1 VQCFCVFRNVK
12 DVDEMGGGGC
22 GGGLTIKGGRRAASR
37 PLVWFGPCTSPRH
50 HHRLAGQIL
59 GIFIVKFSNKLRTQS
74 SEETLVLELPNV
86 AMS

>member
-1 VQCFCVFRNVK
+1 MSMRW
-12 DVDEMGGGGC
+12 GAGC
-22 GGGLTIKGGRRAASR
+22 GRGLTIKGGRRAGSS
-37 PLVWFGPCTSPRH
+37 PLVWFGPYTSPRH

-74 SEETLVLELPNV
+74 SGETPFLELPNV